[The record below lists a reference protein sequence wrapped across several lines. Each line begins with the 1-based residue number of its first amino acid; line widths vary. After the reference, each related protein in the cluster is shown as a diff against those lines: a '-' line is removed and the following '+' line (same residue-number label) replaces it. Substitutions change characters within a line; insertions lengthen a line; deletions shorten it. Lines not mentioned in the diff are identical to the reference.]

1 MDGIQIDKQQKD
13 IKVEHQ
19 VEINAESRN
28 LNVYSRY
35 HDSEINQNKKILDS
49 AIKITWSG
57 FFILLACII
66 FALLDKIDAARLSG
80 ISGVLLEAISGTIY
94 VLVDKSSK
102 SKYQYFEKLSE
113 DETEKN
119 IFHMVEMVEDESY
132 KCKLIEMMVC
142 SWCDKKKK

>member
-19 VEINAESRN
+19 VEINAESKN

-35 HDSEINQNKKILDS
+35 HDSEINQNQKILDS

-57 FFILLACII
+57 FCILLACII
-66 FALLDKIDAARLSG
+66 FAFFDKIYAATLSG
-80 ISGVLLEAISGTIY
+80 VSGVLLEAISGTIY

-132 KCKLIEMMVC
+132 KCKLIEMMVY
-142 SWCDKKKK
+142 SWCNKKKK